1 MLDGA
6 VSTGCNFL
14 AAGGG
19 GCGGGG
25 VTSSRSAASV
35 VIFFRSTPDRDPE
48 HFVPEI

>member
-14 AAGGG
+14 PAG
-19 GCGGGG
+19 GGGG

-35 VIFFRSTPDRDPE
+35 VIFFRSTPDQDPE